1 MLQRGVSMMI
11 LILGCGKMG
20 SWFAKQLSSDNEVA
34 VYDIDK
40 NKAKAIGSVKVLFD
54 LPELSLFG
62 PELVINA
69 VSLQN
74 TVKAFEGVVS
84 NLSNCIIS
92 DIASIKSELPDFY
105 KRHGFRFVSMHPM
118 FGPTFANMESLKEE
132 SVIII
137 KESDE
142 QGKQFFKKFYSSLG
156 LRVFEYSFKEHD
168 DMMAYSLTTPFAAS
182 LVFAACV
189 DKTAVPGT
197 NFARQ
202 MKNAKGVLS
211 EDNHLLTE
219 ILFNP
224 KSLPQLEK
232 ITARLEFLKHIIK
245 AKDYEE
251 AKRFFNKLRKN
262 IE

>member
-1 MLQRGVSMMI
+1 MKIV
-11 LILGCGKMG
+11 ILGFGKMG
-20 SWFAKQLSSDNEVA
+20 SWFAKQLATANEVA
-34 VYDIDK
+34 VYDVDTK
-40 NKAKAIGSVKVLFD
+40 KVRDTGNIQVLSGASELATFK
-54 LPELSLFG
+54 PELL
-62 PELVINA
+62 INA

-74 TVKAFEGVVS
+74 TIKAFDDV
-84 NLSNCIIS
+84 LSHLPKDCIIS

-105 KRHGFRFVSMHPM
+105 KKIGFRFVSMHPM
-118 FGPTFANMESLKEE
+118 FGPTFANMDSLKEE
-132 SVIII
+132 SAIIV
-137 KESDE
+137 KEGDE
-142 QGKQFFKKFYSSLG
+142 QGKQFFRKFYSSLG
-156 LRVFEYSFKEHD
+156 LKVFEYSFKEHD

-189 DKTAVPGT
+189 DRTAVPGT

-211 EDNHLLTE
+211 EDDHLLAE

-245 AKDYEE
+245 GRDFEE